1 MTCDFLARKHILYI
15 NTFTKLWQSEA
26 RDKISVMIYATIP
39 LIAASGLA
47 VVMSYALARSYKR
60 FDRKNSSPSLQAD
73 VTLPS
78 VSVCIAA
85 RNENHALAECLQR
98 VLASDYK
105 KLEVIVYDDTS
116 EDDTSMIVK
125 SFAHLGV
132 RFVEGAELP
141 EGWLG
146 RNYAFDT
153 LAREA
158 SGTYVL
164 MTNVDTYIKPNTI
177 SQLVEYVAK
186 EQVDMV
192 SVIPGRS
199 SIWRNSVL
207 FGVLYYYWQLVLSSV
222 SSPASSEALWL
233 IRRRTLVDELGGLLM
248 LKSQVLIGRG
258 VAKRLGNGRYRCLLN
273 DEELG
278 VTWEKKVSTQR
289 ELSVRELYPLAGKSV
304 AGAFVAMI
312 ALVLL
317 SWPPIGVLLA
327 VLVHDWVIA
336 LLYGLLE
343 LWLMTLYGI
352 YTTHVWAR
360 WAWLGGIVW
369 PIVII
374 QELGLLILSTYR
386 HLTNTVTW
394 KGRSLYVK

>member
-1 MTCDFLARKHILYI
+1 MYIGAAETISHKQHDTIKEDMVLLTALLAG
-15 NTFTKLWQSEA
+15 TFP
-26 RDKISVMIYATIP
+26 IV
-39 LIAASGLA
+39 G
-47 VVMSYALARSYKR
+47 VMSYRLSRAYKTIR
-60 FDRKNSSPSLQAD
+60 RGDISSAD
-73 VTLPS
+73 VADLPS

-85 RNENHALAECLQR
+85 RNETHALAECLQR

-132 RFVEGAELP
+132 RFVEGEALP

-164 MTNVDTYIKPNTI
+164 MTNVDTYITPTTV
-177 SQLVEYVAK
+177 SQLVHYVAG
-186 EQVDMV
+186 ENVDMV
-192 SVIPGRS
+192 SVVPGRS

-207 FGVLYYYWQLVLSSV
+207 FGVLYYYWQLVLSTKKH
-222 SSPASSEALWL
+222 PATSEALWL
-233 IRRRTLVDELGGLLM
+233 IRRRTLVDELGGLML
-248 LKSQVLIGRG
+248 LKSQVLIGLG
-258 VAKRLGNGRYRCLLN
+258 VARSLGKERYRYIMN
-273 DEELG
+273 DDKLG

-289 ELSVRELYPLAGKSV
+289 ELSVRELYPLAGNSV
-304 AGAFVAMI
+304 AGAAFA
-312 ALVLL
+312 ALCLFLL
-317 SWPPIGVLLA
+317 AWPPFGA
-327 VLVHDWVIA
+327 VLAWIAGDWLLMAGYIA
-336 LLYGLLE
+336 VE
-343 LWLMTLYGI
+343 VWLMTLYGI
-352 YTTHVWAR
+352 YTIHAWAR
-360 WAWLGGIVW
+360 WAALGGVVW

-374 QELGLLILSTYR
+374 QEFGLLLLSGYR
-386 HLTNTVTW
+386 YLTKTVTW

>member
-1 MTCDFLARKHILYI
+1 MTAIFLPL
-15 NTFTKLWQSEA
+15 L
-26 RDKISVMIYATIP
+26 ISGIMTAT
-39 LIAASGLA
+39 
-47 VVMSYALARSYKR
+47 MSYKLLRAYRLFKYQPERLSQ
-60 FDRKNSSPSLQAD
+60 DD
-73 VTLPS
+73 MPS

-132 RFVEGAELP
+132 RFVEGEALP

-158 SGTYVL
+158 SGSIVI
-164 MTNVDTYIKPNTI
+164 MTNVDTYIQPTTI
-177 SQLVEYVAK
+177 SSLVEYMLAK
-186 EQVDMV
+186 NKDMI

-207 FGVLYYYWQLVLSSV
+207 FGVLYYYWQLILSSRAQ
-222 SSPASSEALWL
+222 PASSEALWMV
-233 IRRRTLVDELGGLLM
+233 RRNVLLDELGGLMM
-248 LKSQVLIGRG
+248 LKSQILIGRG
-258 VAKRLGNGRYRCLLN
+258 MARRLGAHRYQCLIN
-273 DEELG
+273 DERLG
-278 VTWEKKVSTQR
+278 VTWEKKMSTQR
-289 ELSVRELYPLAGKSV
+289 ELSVRELYPLAG
-304 AGAFVAMI
+304 ANLFGALLAI
-312 ALVLL
+312 LGLVLL
-317 SWPPIGVLLA
+317 ALPPFVVVWA
-327 VLVHDWVIA
+327 LVSQDWLVA
-336 LLYGLLE
+336 GCYGLLE
-343 LWLMTLYGI
+343 VWLMSLYGV
-352 YTTHVWAR
+352 YAVHAWSK

-369 PIVII
+369 PIVIV
-374 QELGLLILSTYR
+374 QELILLLVSVYR
-386 HLTNTVTW
+386 HASGTVTW

>member
-1 MTCDFLARKHILYI
+1 M
-15 NTFTKLWQSEA
+15 
-26 RDKISVMIYATIP
+26 MYAIVP
-39 LIAASGLA
+39 LVFASCLTA
-47 VVMSYALARSYKR
+47 IMSYKLTRAYNR
-60 FDRKNSSPSLQAD
+60 FHRNTVSSHNET
-73 VTLPS
+73 VLPS

-98 VLASDYK
+98 ILASDYK

-132 RFVEGAELP
+132 RFVEGSRLP

-164 MTNVDTYIKPNTI
+164 MTNVDTYIQPTTI
-177 SQLVEYVAK
+177 SQLVEYIGK
-186 EQVDMV
+186 ENVDMV

-207 FGVLYYYWQLVLSSV
+207 FGVLYYYWQLVLSSA
-222 SSPASSEALWL
+222 SRPASSEALWM
-233 IRRRTLVDELGGLLM
+233 IRRRTLIEELGGLLM
-248 LKSQVLIGRG
+248 LKNQILIGRG
-258 VAKRLGNGRYRCLLN
+258 VAKRLGSDRYRCLLN
-273 DEELG
+273 DEGLG

-304 AGAFVAMI
+304 GRALTAMVA
-312 ALVLL
+312 LGLL
-317 SWPPIGVLLA
+317 AWPPAGLA
-327 VLVHDWVIA
+327 VALMGHDWMITV
-336 LLYGLLE
+336 LYGLLE
-343 LWLMTLYGI
+343 LWLMSLYGI
-352 YTTHVWAR
+352 YTVHVWAR

-369 PIVII
+369 PVVII
-374 QELGLLILSTYR
+374 QELSLLVLSTIR